1 MSPADLLR
9 KKHQTDPEQVIVVED
24 CRECR
29 VFGSYS
35 GVKLPFNLVN
45 SIAAD
50 ALSNRNTFIRGY
62 FDTAGKLMEFEK
74 IVYGEV
80 ELAHRYEY
88 HDNGVLSRVE
98 IVLVGEDAVIRY
110 FDRSGAQ
117 ISSRDSVEQS

>member
-50 ALSNRNTFIRGY
+50 ALSNATHLF
-62 FDTAGKLMEFEK
+62 A
-74 IVYGEV
+74 
-80 ELAHRYEY
+80 A
-88 HDNGVLSRVE
+88 
-98 IVLVGEDAVIRY
+98 
-110 FDRSGAQ
+110 
-117 ISSRDSVEQS
+117 ISTLRES